1 MLNEL
6 NEWKEMFIE
15 KIRRY
20 VSKQIDGLEQ
30 EYDNEIL
37 YLKQQYKLFIDEL
50 YIREEVKT
58 AEQIDQ
64 LLDRCKALKFELAA
78 LEYTERS
85 VELLR
90 VTQRESVNIKLDGFQ
105 IIERR
110 NKSSTQNASVDDKY
124 EEDSYSTA
132 TFADAQQP
140 E

>member
-1 MLNEL
+1 MD
-6 NEWKEMFIE
+6 
-15 KIRRY
+15 R
-20 VSKQIDGLEQ
+20 LEQ

-78 LEYTERS
+78 LEYTQQS

-90 VTQRESVNIKLDGFQ
+90 VTQRES
-105 IIERR
+105 
-110 NKSSTQNASVDDKY
+110 
-124 EEDSYSTA
+124 
-132 TFADAQQP
+132 
-140 E
+140 